1 MLEAGILA
9 LAQPLHAVSLDTLV
23 VLVGQTGTGGARGVV
38 LVVSQTGAMCL
49 DLIVVL
55 VGQTGTGGARGVV
68 LVVSQTGAMSLNLIV
83 LVEALEALAPL
94 GIALVLHGCL
104 LVEKLTD
111 AH

>member
-9 LAQPLHAVSLDTLV
+9 LAQPLHAVSLDTVV
-23 VLVGQTGTGGARGVV
+23 VLVGETGTGGARGVV
-38 LVVSQTGAMCL
+38 LVVSQTC
-49 DLIVVL
+49 
-55 VGQTGTGGARGVV
+55 
-68 LVVSQTGAMSLNLIV
+68 AMSLNLIV